1 MGENISQTA
10 QFVTSGAAD
19 IGIIALSLALS
30 PAMQREG
37 GRYWLIPAESH
48 QPLQQG
54 FVLLQH
60 AKGNAGAKLFA
71 GFLSSTTAVAILKYY
86 GFGEIVP

>member
-1 MGENISQTA
+1 
-10 QFVTSGAAD
+10 
-19 IGIIALSLALS
+19 
-30 PAMQREG
+30 MQREG
-37 GRYWLIPAESH
+37 GKYWLIPAESH

-60 AKGNAGAKLFA
+60 AKGNAGAKSFA